1 MVVKKVYL
9 RVALWAAQMVG
20 KLVERMV
27 DRKAGL
33 WVVQKAD
40 QMVVMMAVS

>member
-9 RVALWAAQMVG
+9 RVALWVAQMVG

>member
-1 MVVKKVYL
+1 MVATKVYQ
-9 RVALWAAQMVG
+9 RVALRVAQMVG
-20 KLVERMV
+20 KLVDRMV

-40 QMVVMMAVS
+40 QMVVMMVVS

>member
-1 MVVKKVYL
+1 MVATKVYL
-9 RVALWAAQMVG
+9 RVALWVAQMVG
-20 KLVERMV
+20 KLVDRMV

>member
-1 MVVKKVYL
+1 MVATKVYL
-9 RVALWAAQMVG
+9 RVALRVAQMVG
-20 KLVERMV
+20 KLVDRMV

-40 QMVVMMAVS
+40 QMVVMMVVS